1 MKKQLSAV
9 LSAALLLPA
18 AAVTAGAAAQL
29 NELTIEVHT
38 PDIYTEFAPEAL
50 VSVPGGADYAITYAA
65 YYDHQTASTDALRFA
80 ADETHDV
87 LLTVQANSG
96 FVFSDEADYWFD
108 GGSVSGAVIDA
119 LSDDK
124 TTVQMVLTLTP
135 DSREIGTLYMHPFV
149 ITPTLGGA
157 VTPADF
163 HHFDEY
169 NMYDDYYNNVEDIVH
184 ASSQWQVQNSDG
196 SWSDYS
202 AATYETGV
210 YRCAYTLWIEPYR
223 DKAQFAGDTLN
234 IEIDAD
240 ATQAAVVN
248 STEGEWRQ
256 TVVVYSREYVIDPS
270 KVVTYDTVTAT
281 VALNPVCGAPV
292 YGSFPEWSIAE
303 EGVYLQSLS
312 WEKKNPDGSFSWV
325 EGYEENVTFEEGI
338 YRANLLFT
346 ALAFPD
352 GGAKL
357 TDTVTLTLN
366 GGAPQTVSVTH
377 FSNGQDGEY
386 GSYIHYTQE
395 FTVTGGGSSIF
406 ILGDANGDYAVNIR
420 DVTAMQRH
428 LAGFPTAEPFNE
440 AAADLDGDGVS
451 VSDAT
456 LLQQYLA
463 DFETDVPIGSIVVI
477 SVN

>member
-1 MKKQLSAV
+1 MRQLLADLRRTHGV
-9 LSAALLLPA
+9 ALSSDDADHRRNEPTVSDRRRLRGTGGRCGT
-18 AAVTAGAAAQL
+18 VCAAAQK
-29 NELTIEVHT
+29 
-38 PDIYTEFAPEAL
+38 D
-50 VSVPGGADYAITYAA
+50 
-65 YYDHQTASTDALRFA
+65 
-80 ADETHDV
+80 
-87 LLTVQANSG
+87 
-96 FVFSDEADYWFD
+96 
-108 GGSVSGAVIDA
+108 
-119 LSDDK
+119 
-124 TTVQMVLTLTP
+124 
-135 DSREIGTLYMHPFV
+135 
-149 ITPTLGGA
+149 
-157 VTPADF
+157 
-163 HHFDEY
+163 
-169 NMYDDYYNNVEDIVH
+169 
-184 ASSQWQVQNSDG
+184 
-196 SWSDYS
+196 S

-270 KVVTYDTVTAT
+270 KVVTYDAVTAT

-325 EGYEENVTFEEGI
+325 EDYEENVTFEEGI

-377 FSNGQDGEY
+377 FDNGQDGEY

-420 DVTAMQRH
+420 DVTAIQRH

-463 DFETDVPIGSIVVI
+463 DFETDVPIGSVVVI